1 MKYTNILQKN
11 PKTNKRKKHPNQKTN
26 KQKTLVSLYFQG
38 GSYTVSETSVKL
50 KIPAPLLLR
59 YKLKALL
66 ISNIK

>member
-1 MKYTNILQKN
+1 MKYTNILQKK
-11 PKTNKRKKHPNQKTN
+11 PKNQQKKKTPKPKN

-38 GSYTVSETSVKL
+38 GSYTVSESSVKL

>member
-1 MKYTNILQKN
+1 MKYTNILQKKN
-11 PKTNKRKKHPNQKTN
+11 PKTNKRKKTPKPKN

>member
-1 MKYTNILQKN
+1 MKYTNILQKKTKN
-11 PKTNKRKKHPNQKTN
+11 QQKKKTPKPKN